1 MNKTILT
8 IAVPLAVLASLG
20 ACTPTTNSSSFATGE
35 TGQVM
40 PVQFG
45 TIQSLRVVQ
54 IQPGQTRLGTVT
66 GAVLGGIGG
75 SQIGSNTAA
84 NLAGATAGAVAGGA
98 VGSAAQGSSRNR
110 GIEFVIQMDSGDTI
124 AIVQPGDPRDYRIG
138 DRVRVTGTADNARV
152 SR

>member
-1 MNKTILT
+1 MTRTIFTLG
-8 IAVPLAVLASLG
+8 VPLALLGSLG
-20 ACTPTTNSSSFATGE
+20 ACTPTTNSSSFTTGE

-40 PVQFG
+40 PVAFG

-54 IQPGQTRLGTVT
+54 IRPGQTRLGTVT

-75 SQIGSNTAA
+75 SQIGGNTAG
-84 NLAGATAGAVAGGA
+84 NLAGATAGAVAGG
-98 VGSAAQGSSRNR
+98 VLGSAAQGSSRNR
-110 GIEFVIQMDSGDTI
+110 GIEFVLQMDSGETI
-124 AIVQPGDPRDYRIG
+124 AIVQPGDPRDYRVG